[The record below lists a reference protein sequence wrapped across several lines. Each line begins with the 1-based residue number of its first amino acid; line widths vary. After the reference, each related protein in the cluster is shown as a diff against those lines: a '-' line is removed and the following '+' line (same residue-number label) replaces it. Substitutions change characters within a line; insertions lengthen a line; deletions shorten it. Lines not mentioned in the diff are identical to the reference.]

1 MAPQRVPSDRQSGV
15 LFVDGELDIA
25 TVDELRDR
33 LAETTITTLD
43 MAGVTFIDVVVLSAL
58 VTAHQ
63 ARAARGGLRLRAPST
78 SVRRL
83 LRLSGLDG
91 YLPIDP
97 P

>member
-1 MAPQRVPSDRQSGV
+1 MSPQCVPFDRQSKV

-25 TVDELRDR
+25 TVDELREH
-33 LAETTITTLD
+33 LADTTITTLD

-58 VTAHQ
+58 VTAHR

-83 LRLSGLDG
+83 LRLSGLEG
-91 YLPIDP
+91 HLPIDP